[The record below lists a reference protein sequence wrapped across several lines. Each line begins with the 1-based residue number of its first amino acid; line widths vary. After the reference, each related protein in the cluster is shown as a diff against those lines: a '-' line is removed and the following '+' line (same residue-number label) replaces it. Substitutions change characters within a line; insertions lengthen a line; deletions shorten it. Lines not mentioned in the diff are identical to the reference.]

1 MLPNANSAKYKL
13 RWACFCKTYLAFCSL
28 VHMLISAHNI
38 VDLYDR
44 LSKLTAKAPGLIQP
58 ISGSCR
64 YTSLHELRKPY
75 YWEGICANMFVIAAA
90 AESWKD
96 AARI

>member
-1 MLPNANSAKYKL
+1 MYSRGRSPREYIKL
-13 RWACFCKTYLAFCSL
+13 HYSRN
-28 VHMLISAHNI
+28 H
-38 VDLYDR
+38 DR

-75 YWEGICANMFVIAAA
+75 YWEGICANVFVIAAA